1 MTVRDRALRNEPMP
15 IAPIRPAA
23 KNPFAWRK
31 CGQPP
36 ELPPLGFQRLQ
47 SVKMIGVAITRLFG
61 ELQAR
66 QAVEQDRQH
75 SRQFETGERRADAE
89 TDAGAE
95 GHMRI
100 GLASGVE
107 GVGVRKTLRIAIGGA
122 KQQADPL
129 ALLEGDA
136 GELHVLERVALK
148 EMQRRV
154 EPQELL
160 DRRRAGLP
168 ARKGC
173 ARIDAAFEHRLHP
186 VADGVDRRLMAGVE
200 QKDAGGDEFVL
211 AEPAAVVF
219 GNEKLADEVVSEV
232 GPAGARVAAHET
244 GEAASAALS
253 STARVTPNWYIATI
267 RCDQSS
273 IFGPSSRGTPSRSAM
288 TATGIGAAKASM
300 RSAEPSRS

>member
-15 IAPIRPAA
+15 IPPIGRAA

-36 ELPPLGFQRLQ
+36 DLPPLGFQRLQ

-89 TDAGAE
+89 MDAGAE

-168 ARKGC
+168 ARKG
-173 ARIDAAFEHRLHP
+173 RIDAAFEHRLHP
-186 VADGVDRRLMAGVE
+186 VADGVDRRLMASVE

-211 AEPAAVVF
+211 AEPAAVAF
-219 GNEKLADEVVSEV
+219 GAEKLADEVVPE
-232 GPAGARVAAHET
+232 
-244 GEAASAALS
+244 
-253 STARVTPNWYIATI
+253 
-267 RCDQSS
+267 
-273 IFGPSSRGTPSRSAM
+273 
-288 TATGIGAAKASM
+288 
-300 RSAEPSRS
+300 